1 MATTTS
7 SMRVTAPARS
17 FARPRDPLRRS
28 VPRPRAS
35 ASPASRLAS
44 RSIARRHRLVARS
57 GSPFEVATPAR
68 TTTELD
74 ERDAF
79 KQLMERAGVKHRV
92 RLASGAR
99 GRGLFPSG
107 PVGWGKSA
115 VLLSVPLDV
124 CIVAPFGDAAG
135 AAAAAKGSG
144 AVAEELGVASPAFGS
159 GTPRRKD
166 TCGILRAAWEKRA
179 GVRLPD
185 PIVALAASGEGSRR
199 ELAVALWVL
208 FATRSGDASRSVWRA
223 YAEWLPTAEQM
234 PSLMLASEKELDQLQ
249 DGELK
254 RDARALQARADALF
268 LEGAR
273 GFARGG
279 DDAFFDDDVE
289 NARLVLSPEMSVDA
303 ADARWAFA
311 LVASRAVASPVGDD
325 GAFAAILTP
334 FFDMA
339 NSDDA
344 SLVTASKSVRG
355 TADADVENA
364 ARVALERGLNQG
376 VGGPRVV
383 LETARALENQDAEI
397 LIAYDPSATNREL
410 MLRYGFSLRG
420 NRNER
425 LPSPTTFPFATQTK
439 KKTLDAEILRF
450 ALEATGAAT
459 EETSAEE
466 RRRLFVAVASACG
479 GFGNPDED
487 TGEWELDENQVRL
500 ELDLADAFA
509 ATWRG
514 ALERFDTD
522 AARDEAMLAAARAG
536 SLPGATPRV
545 VAAIEYRAER
555 KRCLETGV
563 RALRAYVEWLQA
575 DEEEE
580 EVEVEES
587 AGFVDQEE

>member
-1 MATTTS
+1 MATTAS
-7 SMRVTAPARS
+7 SMRATAPARS
-17 FARPRDPLRRS
+17 SARPHDSLRRS

-35 ASPASRLAS
+35 ASLSSRRAS

-57 GSPFEVATPAR
+57 GSPFEVAAPAR

-79 KQLMERAGVKHRV
+79 TRLMERAGVKHRV

-124 CIVAPFGDAAG
+124 CIVAPFGDADASAAG
-135 AAAAAKGSG
+135 VSG
-144 AVAEELGVASPAFGS
+144 AVAETLGLGS
-159 GTPRRKD
+159 SSSGPGNPPRKKD
-166 TCGILRAAWEKRA
+166 TCAILRAAWEKRA

-185 PIVALAASGEGSRR
+185 PIVSLLSSGEGASR

-208 FATRSGDASRSVWRA
+208 FATRSGDASRNIWRA
-223 YAEWLPTAEQM
+223 YAEWLPTSEQM
-234 PSLMLASEKELDQLQ
+234 PSLMCASEDELDQLQ
-249 DGELK
+249 DDELK

-268 LEGAR
+268 LEGA
-273 GFARGG
+273 GFARGDERLSEGG
-279 DDAFFDDDVE
+279 DDDE
-289 NARLVLSPEMSVDA
+289 TETRLVLSPETSVTA

-325 GAFAAILTP
+325 DSSTFAAILAP

-339 NSDDA
+339 NTDDV
-344 SLVTASKSVRG
+344 SLLSASKSVRG
-355 TADADVENA
+355 TADADARNA

-383 LETARALENQDAEI
+383 LETTRGLENQDAEI
-397 LIAYDPSATNREL
+397 IISYDPSASNREL

-425 LPSPTTFPFATQTK
+425 LPSPTSA
-439 KKTLDAEILRF
+439 KKTLEAEILRF
-450 ALEATGAAT
+450 ALETTGAMT

-487 TGEWELDENQVRL
+487 EGAWELDVDQVRS
-500 ELDLADAFA
+500 EIDAADAFLDEWTA
-509 ATWRG
+509 
-514 ALERFDTD
+514 ALEHFDTN
-522 AARDEAMLAAARAG
+522 AAQDEAALAAARAG
-536 SLPGATPRV
+536 SLPGATPRI

-563 RALRAYVEWLQA
+563 RALRAYVNWLQA

-580 EVEVEES
+580 EEEEGS
-587 AGFVDQEE
+587 VGGFVDQEE